1 MGGKTVRPKITV
13 LAIVCAVA
21 MAGLFGPGGQPSSGQ
36 QNPPTSRKPACG
48 CYVCGKLDA
57 VEFPDKGDC
66 AGILAEDACTQNLG
80 NLPREKREGF
90 CQKIKA
96 QLKFTSFKDSCP
108 AFAASCEPGGS
119 TGGNPP
125 PEKKCEKP
133 TPWFGGSPNCKEVQ
147 SPVIAINAGAITL
160 TICGYPV
167 FRLEDNDPVFLES
180 AYKPVL
186 KAWVQSR
193 VGSKICCDKLR
204 EAARTGTP
212 CNPGSDIDCDGKP
225 NQTDVDSTYAPPS
238 PVPDINNLFSKP
250 EGAPIA
256 PFPEGLDPD
265 DPDFLPPQDKCDCK
279 WELVKGTVNC
289 SPDGKQ
295 RHFYQAHWRCPST
308 GNERFTRKYAAATA
322 PCP

>member
-1 MGGKTVRPKITV
+1 MKPKTVM

-21 MAGLFGPGGQPSSGQ
+21 LAGLFGPGEQSSSGQ

-57 VEFPDKGDC
+57 VEFEDNQDC
-66 AGILAEDACTQNLG
+66 AGILAEDACTRNLG

-96 QLKFTSFKDSCP
+96 KLKFTSFKDSCP
-108 AFAASCEPGGS
+108 AFAAACEPGGS
-119 TGGNPP
+119 TGEKPP

-133 TPWFGGSPNCKEVQ
+133 TPWFGGSSNCSEVQ
-147 SPVIAINAGAITL
+147 SPVVAVNTGAVTL
-160 TICGYPV
+160 TICGYPI
-167 FRLEDNDPVFLES
+167 FRWVPPDSDPLLLV
-180 AYKPVL
+180 AYQPAL
-186 KAWVQSR
+186 RDWVKTR

-204 EAARTGTP
+204 EAARTGNP
-212 CNPGSDIDCDGKP
+212 CYPGFDVDCDGKP
-225 NQTDVDSTYAPPS
+225 NQSDVTSEGQNVTL
-238 PVPDINNLFSKP
+238 PDINNLFSKP

-256 PFPEGLDPD
+256 PFPSGLDPD

-279 WELVKGTVNC
+279 WELVKGTLNC
-289 SPDGKQ
+289 STDGKT
-295 RHFYQAHWRCPST
+295 RHFYEARWRCPST
-308 GNERFTRKYAAATA
+308 GNERYTRKYAAATA

>member
-1 MGGKTVRPKITV
+1 MKRMKWLAPAFALV
-13 LAIVCAVA
+13 LGASA
-21 MAGLFGPGGQPSSGQ
+21 LFASHVPALLAQQGQ
-36 QNPPTSRKPACG
+36 QNPPISRKPACG

-66 AGILAEDACTQNLG
+66 AGILAEDACGQQVANF
-80 NLPREKREGF
+80 PKEKREGF
-90 CQKIKA
+90 CQKVKA

-108 AFAASCEPGGS
+108 VFTSFCQDQGQGPTKE
-119 TGGNPP
+119 P

-133 TPWFGGSPNCKEVQ
+133 TPWFGGSSNCSEVQ
-147 SPVIAINAGAITL
+147 SPVVAVNAGAVTL

-167 FRLEDNDPVFLES
+167 FRWVPPDNDPLQLV
-180 AYKPVL
+180 AYKPAL
-186 KAWVQSR
+186 RDWVKTR

-204 EAARTGTP
+204 EAARTGVP
-212 CNPGSDIDCDGKP
+212 CYPGVDVDCDGKP
-225 NQTDVDSTYAPPS
+225 NQTDVDSADPNY
-238 PVPDINNLFSKP
+238 PDINNLFSKP
-250 EGAPIA
+250 EGAPVA
-256 PFPEGLDPD
+256 PFPQGLDPD

-279 WELVKGTVNC
+279 WELVTGSLNC

-295 RHFYQAHWRCPST
+295 RHFYQARWRCPST

>member
-1 MGGKTVRPKITV
+1 MIPKITI
-13 LAIVCAVA
+13 LAIACAVG

-66 AGILAEDACTQNLG
+66 AGILAEDACTRSLG
-80 NLPREKREGF
+80 SMPPEKREGF

-96 QLKFTSFKDSCP
+96 KLNFTSFKDSCP
-108 AFAASCEPGGS
+108 AFAACEPGGP
-119 TGGNPP
+119 TGEKPP

-133 TPWFGGSPNCKEVQ
+133 TPWFGSSPTCTEVQ
-147 SPVIAINAGAITL
+147 SPVVAINTGAVTL

-167 FRLEDNDPVFLES
+167 FRHVPEDKDPTYVE
-180 AYKPVL
+180 AYKRAVEDWV
-186 KAWVQSR
+186 KAR
-193 VGSKICCDKLR
+193 VGSKICCDTLR

-212 CNPGSDIDCDGKP
+212 CYPGFDIDCDGKP
-225 NQTDVDSTYAPPS
+225 NQADVDSTSKEPF
-238 PVPDINNLFSKP
+238 PDINNLFSKP

-256 PFPEGLDPD
+256 PFPAGLDPD